1 MLLKIV
7 LVLTLA
13 MMVATGTMLVA
24 ARRADRAK
32 AADADTS
39 AQRAAQ
45 EDAAAA
51 ERRADEADPR
61 RAALRKYKQ
70 AQAEIRREQERLAG
84 SPPTLE
90 QACLAATA
98 MMRISMFDP
107 ESARYRWP
115 DGLELSSVRRAGTTR
130 LEDERLP
137 AWELRFDVNGKNRFG
152 GYVGAK
158 SYRLYFRNGEV
169 IGAREPD
176 QVEAVE
182 FSSHISMNNLAQIPQ
197 WSTEAP
203 R

>member
-24 ARRADRAK
+24 AKRADQAK
-32 AADADTS
+32 AAEVET
-39 AQRAAQ
+39 RARIAA
-45 EDAAAA
+45 EEEAAAA

-61 RAALRKYKQ
+61 RVAMRRYKQ
-70 AQAEIRREQERLAG
+70 AQSEARREQERLAG
-84 SPPTLE
+84 PPPTLE

-137 AWELRFDVNGKNRFG
+137 AWELSFDVNGKNRLG

-158 SYRLYFRNGEV
+158 SYRLYFRNGQV
-169 IGAREPD
+169 IGAREPE

-197 WSTEAP
+197 WSTGAP